1 VAKGNANMKWIEV
14 IQLRSIDGNRKLLE
28 SKLNKLI
35 DDVGGKSKKQ
45 IIMVF
50 NRVLIDTDYS
60 IQIFHESNKVE
71 NTGSPLGIR
80 LANAL
85 KEFVLVNHSVWV
97 DMHNK

>member
-50 NRVLIDTDYS
+50 SRVLIDTDYS
-60 IQIFHESNKVE
+60 IKFFTSQIK
-71 NTGSPLGIR
+71 
-80 LANAL
+80 L
-85 KEFVLVNHSVWV
+85 KTPEVR
-97 DMHNK
+97 